1 LGAEA
6 NGQPIL
12 RIEGLVAGYGA
23 LEILHGIDLSVDVGE
38 AVSIIGPNGAGKS
51 TVLKSIM
58 GFLRPSRGA
67 IWFGAANIVG
77 LQPHLVVKQGI
88 GYVPQGRVVFPR
100 MSVQENLEMGGYT
113 VADRR
118 RRRATIESVFAFFP
132 RLAERRSQMA
142 ATLSGGEQ
150 QMLAIGR
157 GLMIEPRVIL
167 MDEPSLGLA
176 PRFVEQV
183 FASVQEL
190 PKRGPAVLLVEQ
202 NAARALAISDRAYV
216 LELGRNRFAGEG
228 RELLNDPRVR
238 QLYLGG

>member
-1 LGAEA
+1 
-6 NGQPIL
+6 
-12 RIEGLVAGYGA
+12 
-23 LEILHGIDLSVDVGE
+23 
-38 AVSIIGPNGAGKS
+38 
-51 TVLKSIM
+51 
-58 GFLRPSRGA
+58 
-67 IWFGAANIVG
+67 
-77 LQPHLVVKQGI
+77 
-88 GYVPQGRVVFPR
+88 

-118 RRRATIESVFAFFP
+118 RRRETMESVFAFFP

-157 GLMIEPRVIL
+157 GLMIAPRVIL

-183 FASVQEL
+183 FESVQEL
-190 PKRGPAVLLVEQ
+190 PKRGPTVLLVEQ

-216 LELGRNRFAGEG
+216 LELGRNRFTGG
-228 RELLNDPRVR
+228 GHELLNDPRVR